1 VTPSDRHLRGEP
13 PAERVCAECGRID
26 VRVSNGG
33 RFCSRCSERTRLRGE
48 QPKEPRPLT
57 CRQRE
62 VFRCLARG
70 LSYQEAAD
78 ELGMSLFTVQK
89 HVSHGLT
96 AAERDDPR
104 RGLRG

>member
-1 VTPSDRHLRGEP
+1 V
-13 PAERVCAECGRID
+13 ECGRTD
-26 VRVSNGG
+26 VRVSRYRGL
-33 RFCSRCSERTRLRGE
+33 FCSRCSERKRLRGE

-57 CRQRE
+57 ERQRE

-89 HVSHGLT
+89 HVSHGLRRRNVMT
-96 AAERDDPR
+96 REEVYAAE
-104 RGLRG
+104 GWLRINGDAA

>member
-1 VTPSDRHLRGEP
+1 VTPSDLHLRGEP
-13 PAERVCAECGRID
+13 PA
-26 VRVSNGG
+26 
-33 RFCSRCSERTRLRGE
+33 
-48 QPKEPRPLT
+48 EPRPLT

-89 HVSHGLT
+89 HVSHGLRRRNVMT
-96 AAERDDPR
+96 REEVYAAE
-104 RGLRG
+104 GWLRVNGDAA

>member
-13 PAERVCAECGRID
+13 PV
-26 VRVSNGG
+26 
-33 RFCSRCSERTRLRGE
+33 
-48 QPKEPRPLT
+48 EPRPLT

-89 HVSHGLT
+89 HVSQGLLRRRAMT
-96 AAERDDPR
+96 REEVYAAE
-104 RGLRG
+104 GWLRVNGDAA

>member
-13 PAERVCAECGRID
+13 PA
-26 VRVSNGG
+26 
-33 RFCSRCSERTRLRGE
+33 
-48 QPKEPRPLT
+48 EPRPLT

-78 ELGMSLFTVQK
+78 ELGVSLWDIKK
-89 HVSHGLT
+89 HVSNGLRRRKVLSREEVY
-96 AAERDDPR
+96 AAE
-104 RGLRG
+104 GWLRINGDAA